1 MYTYSSLQQR
11 EDKKRISLQN
21 VHGHAAF
28 RCKSLNTLWI
38 KENSWY
44 QSTPYTFNICTRNVH
59 ELKFSHCLII
69 LTFTKWFQNNLVHD
83 KICTL
88 FSFLM
93 EQQWSVLYFFF
104 NCEINNR
111 YNKQLLVSSS
121 GSALWLWHSDDRE
134 VLLTEKSLRDRGA
147 TQWNG
152 QDPSNT
158 KANLVSILIS
168 LYKKG
173 QCLKLMNLW

>member
-69 LTFTKWFQNNLVHD
+69 LTFTKWFQNIVVHD

-88 FSFLM
+88 FSFLL
-93 EQQWSVLYFFF
+93 EHQWSMLYFFL
-104 NCEINNR
+104 IAKLIIDITNNFWFLPQDQPSDYGIPMIVKYSLQKNLSVTEELLSEMVR
-111 YNKQLLVSSS
+111 ILVILKQI
-121 GSALWLWHSDDRE
+121 
-134 VLLTEKSLRDRGA
+134 KSLYSFHYIKKDNV
-147 TQWNG
+147 WN
-152 QDPSNT
+152 
-158 KANLVSILIS
+158 
-168 LYKKG
+168 
-173 QCLKLMNLW
+173 

>member
-59 ELKFSHCLII
+59 ELKFSHYLII
-69 LTFTKWFQNNLVHD
+69 VTFTKWFQNNLVHD

-93 EQQWSVLYFFF
+93 EQQWSVLYFFS
-104 NCEINNR
+104 IAKLIIDMTNNFWFLPQDQPSDYGIPMIVKYSLQKNLSVTEELLSEMVR
-111 YNKQLLVSSS
+111 TLVILKQI
-121 GSALWLWHSDDRE
+121 
-134 VLLTEKSLRDRGA
+134 KSLYSFHYIKKDNV
-147 TQWNG
+147 WN
-152 QDPSNT
+152 
-158 KANLVSILIS
+158 
-168 LYKKG
+168 
-173 QCLKLMNLW
+173 